1 MATIIDMD
9 TENNNTTLQE
19 VYVIALAESDEEFDW
34 IYIHPKPYYLTEA
47 EAVEIRNSLIENEES
62 VTENNSIVKKMY
74 RVKPEKEQKKNKM
87 ENKKSVKQIMILD
100 DKMHQGYLETF
111 VEEPLNFQD
120 FVNFELGNL
129 FDEERKIEQI
139 IPNESATQF
148 IIIYS
153 IKL

>member
-1 MATIIDMD
+1 
-9 TENNNTTLQE
+9 
-19 VYVIALAESDEEFDW
+19 
-34 IYIHPKPYYLTEA
+34 
-47 EAVEIRNSLIENEES
+47 
-62 VTENNSIVKKMY
+62 
-74 RVKPEKEQKKNKM
+74 M

-139 IPNESATQF
+139 IPNESATKF
-148 IIIYS
+148 VIIYS